1 MPLFAIFILVPLI
14 ELMILLEV
22 GAIIGSGWTFL
33 IIIATAILGTKL
45 VKQQGTS
52 AWRTIQEKLAQ
63 GHLPGQAMFDG
74 ICILVSGVL
83 LITPGFMTD
92 ILGMLLLTPPFRAVA
107 FKHLGDKIHVVG
119 ANRFGG
125 AQFQQ
130 SPFEQEQYQR
140 QQSWQDSEANNK
152 GPATLDGEFTRKD

>member
-33 IIIATAILGTKL
+33 IIIATAIMGTKL
-45 VKQQGTS
+45 VKQQGSST
-52 AWRTIQEKLAQ
+52 WRNIQEKLAQ
-63 GHLPGQAMFDG
+63 GQVPSQALFDG

-92 ILGMLLLTPPFRAVA
+92 ILGMLLLTPPFRAIA
-107 FKHLGDKIHVVG
+107 FKQLGDKIHVVG
-119 ANRFGG
+119 GSRFG
-125 AQFQQ
+125 Q
-130 SPFEQEQYQR
+130 SPFQQHCGFDQEQFHGRESHSEQR
-140 QQSWQDSEANNK
+140 